1 MTPKEKSEILA
12 NNFRKELIEL
22 LIKHNAEISI
32 DNYCDGGSIDM
43 NFDIKNSNGEFV
55 VADAWLA
62 STINGIITVKDIE
75 RTIQLEY

>member
-1 MTPKEKSEILA
+1 MKKEMLSNK
-12 NNFRKELIEL
+12 FREELIEL
-22 LIKHNAEISI
+22 LIKYNAQISI

-62 STINGIITVKDIE
+62 STINGIIGVEHIKKTF
-75 RTIQLEY
+75 QLE